1 MAQIKLTDSFSQIV
15 NGLSV
20 GKLMITDNT
29 YATPA
34 MSAAGWQNIASFKCE
49 IGNSQNWP
57 PLGIF
62 FIGGFYNA
70 YNPTK
75 AVVAFAGNRGGSSSL
90 VNLACAL
97 GTSPTKIRIRQNA
110 AVWYIDLYRSDTR
123 AMNFQRF
130 SSILSSITDFTF
142 LDTPESV
149 PETPTDGS
157 TVRATLTFKAIAS
170 GSVTTTA

>member
-1 MAQIKLTDSFSQIV
+1 MAQIKLIDGFSQIV

-20 GKLMITDNT
+20 DKLVITDNT
-29 YATPA
+29 FTTPA

-49 IGNSQNWP
+49 IGSSQNWS
-57 PLGIF
+57 PLGVF
-62 FIGGFYNA
+62 FVGGFYSS

-97 GTSPTKIRIRQNA
+97 GTAPTKIRIRQNS

-123 AMNFQRF
+123 AMDHQRF
-130 SSILSSITDFTF
+130 SSILSGITDFAF
-142 LDTPESV
+142 LSTPIEV

-157 TVRATLTFKAIAS
+157 TVRASLTLKTIAT